1 MIVPWLDNKTE
12 RAIGKG
18 FNAKE
23 IHRSKER
30 RPIFSLNVAE
40 ERSGSSTPVYASS
53 FPLSVSL
60 SFSPPFSFSL
70 CLSFSFSVSLFR
82 MPDVAYA

>member
-23 IHRSKER
+23 ILRSKECR
-30 RPIFSLNVAE
+30 SILSVLNVAGK
-40 ERSGSSTPVYASS
+40 RSEFSAPVFTLFLFLNLSIS
-53 FPLSVSL
+53 FFFIP
-60 SFSPPFSFSL
+60 
-70 CLSFSFSVSLFR
+70 LFR
-82 MPDVAYA
+82 MLDVAYA